1 MVDDKSHVSVRIDAD
16 LKEEAEVVLD
26 DMGLSIST
34 AVNMFLNAIVRKKE
48 IPFSVRLDDEL
59 D

>member
-1 MVDDKSHVSVRIDAD
+1 MIDDKSLVSVRIDAE
-16 LKEEAEVVLD
+16 LKEEAEVILD

-34 AVNMFLNAIVRKKE
+34 AVNMFLNTVVRKKE

>member
-1 MVDDKSHVSVRIDAD
+1 MIDDKSHVSVRIDAD
-16 LKEEAEVVLD
+16 LKEEAEVILD

-34 AVNMFLNAIVRKKE
+34 AVNMFLNTVVRKKE